1 MTDGKEHDFQPR
13 FRESAYT
20 PVKKVVDTDVPDFE
34 EMKKGVMRS
43 SEAAIAKKKRVLE
56 RLRKKRGSSETD
68 LGSTPFKKVMEE
80 QKIQIHGLYYD
91 LGTGR

>member
-1 MTDGKEHDFQPR
+1 VLVRDGKESDFQPR

-34 EMKKGVMRS
+34 EMKKGVLLA

-56 RLRKKRGSSETD
+56 RLKEKRNS
-68 LGSTPFKKVMEE
+68 
-80 QKIQIHGLYYD
+80 
-91 LGTGR
+91 